1 MLRLTLLKA
10 GMAPDEKVDRGEH
23 RFTYALYL
31 HEGPCGAQTD
41 RMAAR
46 LNHPLRLTCVAA
58 PQEAYSLMSCDN
70 PNVTIDAVKRSEAG
84 DHSIIVH
91 LHELGNTHAN
101 TRLQLGFPVEKCA
114 LCTLMEEETA
124 SAATDGKSVSLSFH
138 PFEIKILRLW
148 PARDTEVAQ

>member
-1 MLRLTLLKA
+1 
-10 GMAPDEKVDRGEH
+10 
-23 RFTYALYL
+23 
-31 HEGPCGAQTD
+31 
-41 RMAAR
+41 MAAR

-114 LCTLMEEETA
+114 LCTLMDTNA
-124 SAATDGKSVSLSFH
+124 PGQSPPSLLSFH

>member
-1 MLRLTLLKA
+1 MRKWIAESIASPT
-10 GMAPDEKVDRGEH
+10 
-23 RFTYALYL
+23 RFTCTR
-31 HEGPCGAQTD
+31 GPCGAQTD

-46 LNHPLRLTCVAA
+46 LNHPLRLACAAA

-84 DHSIIVH
+84 DRSIIVH

-101 TRLQLGFPVEKCA
+101 ARLQLGFPVEKCA

-124 SAATDGKSVSLSFH
+124 PAATDGKSVSLSVH
-138 PFEIKILRLW
+138 PFEIKI
-148 PARDTEVAQ
+148 PAPVAGAGYGGTQ